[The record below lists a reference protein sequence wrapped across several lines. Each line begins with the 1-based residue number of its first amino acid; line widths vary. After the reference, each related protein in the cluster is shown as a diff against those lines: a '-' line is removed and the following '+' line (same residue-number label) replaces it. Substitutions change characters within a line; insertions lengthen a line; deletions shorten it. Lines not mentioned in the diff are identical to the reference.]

1 MRSIQHPH
9 YYKKQ
14 LNLEV
19 INESDEFADKV
30 NQSLMDFGTFGDI
43 VETSRY
49 DLLEGYIDSKFAP
62 G

>member
-30 NQSLMDFGTFGDI
+30 NQSLRDFGTFGDI

-49 DLLEGYIDSKFAP
+49 DLLEGYIDS
-62 G
+62 